1 MATLQKYKK
10 LSVRERQNR
19 YFSKDFKRKKVS
31 EIERNIT
38 TIAEICKEYQVSRT
52 AVSKWL

>member
-31 EIERNIT
+31 EIERNIR
-38 TIAEICKEYQVSRT
+38 CNRQKGVCF
-52 AVSKWL
+52 

>member
-1 MATLQKYKK
+1 MATIENYQK

-19 YFSKDFKRKKVS
+19 YFSEEFRRKKVS

-38 TIAEICKEYQVSRT
+38 TIAELS
-52 AVSKWL
+52 L